1 MMIMLEQSCL
11 WVWNMLRNK
20 KGEKE
25 DEKNRKKYLTDIKKY
40 DNLLKLLERAVV
52 KNQQNIDN

>member
-1 MMIMLEQSCL
+1 MEAVCES
-11 WVWNMLRNK
+11 RTEK
-20 KGEKE
+20 RSSEKE
-25 DEKNRKKYLTDIKKY
+25 DEKNRKKCLTNIEKY

>member
-1 MMIMLEQSCL
+1 MEAVCES
-11 WVWNMLRNK
+11 RTEK
-20 KGEKE
+20 RSSEKE

-52 KNQQNIDN
+52 KNRQNIDN